1 MPAGPGAGEGQGD
14 AFLSFTQELLFTMGG
29 CLSQDALGRAM
40 SSTGNYDAT
49 PAGLLA
55 ACLEHDERWEVSG
68 DLLLRPLP
76 QHAVK
81 TR

>member
-14 AFLSFTQELLFTMGG
+14 AFLSFTQELLFTMVG
-29 CLSQDALGRAM
+29 CLSQDALVRAM

-55 ACLEHDERWEVSG
+55 ACLCNERDMYLSVQKYERAWVG
-68 DLLLRPLP
+68 
-76 QHAVK
+76 AA
-81 TR
+81 TG

>member
-14 AFLSFTQELLFTMGG
+14 AFLSFTQELLFTMVG
-29 CLSQDALGRAM
+29 CLSQDALERAM

-55 ACLEHDERWEVSG
+55 ACLET
-68 DLLLRPLP
+68 DLPSFEEESINGG
-76 QHAVK
+76 V
-81 TR
+81 

>member
-14 AFLSFTQELLFTMGG
+14 AFLSFTQELLFTMVG
-29 CLSQDALGRAM
+29 CLSQDALERAM

-55 ACLEHDERWEVSG
+55 ACLCNERDMYLSVQKYECAWVG
-68 DLLLRPLP
+68 D
-76 QHAVK
+76 A
-81 TR
+81 TG